1 MKEFFN
7 KISKKMLEQIHA
19 DEVMIINFD
28 AEISNFI
35 RLNNSKIRQAGNV
48 KQLDLSLSLICKK
61 KIHTSSIRL
70 SGNIDRDIDTLI
82 KSLNYLRRE
91 MPELSADP
99 YLLYSKKNQSSS
111 ISNCKSTLNSKE
123 IIKNILD
130 DIKNDELVGIFSS
143 GNIYRGFANSFG
155 QFNWHESTSF
165 NFDWS
170 LYNSNDKAIKQ
181 NYAGI
186 DWDHNKFIKILNEGK
201 LKLSVLNN
209 KEIKLQPGPQRVYL
223 SPAALNEIIDMMS
236 WGGFSYK
243 ANRIGSSPLHL
254 MTKGDKR
261 LNKDVTITEDL
272 SSGIIPNFHE
282 DGFIKPEKIEL
293 IKSGQYNTSLIS
305 PRSALE
311 YSVEHNAAEYYESP
325 VAVEIKPGNIPSD
338 NITEFLKDGIY
349 ISNLWYLN
357 FSDKNNARVTG
368 LTRFGCFQVK
378 DGEYIG
384 PINTMRFDETIY
396 NILGENLFGLTNNQ
410 DMLMDCSTYEGR
422 SAYSSTLPGAIV
434 DEFKMTL

>member
-1 MKEFFN
+1 MKEFFES
-7 KISKKMLEQIHA
+7 ISKKILHEIHD

-28 AEISNFI
+28 AEVSNFV
-35 RLNNSKIRQAGNV
+35 RLNHSKIRQAGNV
-48 KQLDLSLSLICKK
+48 KQLDLSLSLIHKG
-61 KIHTSSIRL
+61 KIHTSSLRL
-70 SGNIDRDIDTLI
+70 SGNIDRDTEILM

-91 MPELSADP
+91 MPELSTDP
-99 YLLYSKKNQSSS
+99 YLLYSKKKQSSFT
-111 ISNCKSTLNSKE
+111 SNCNSKINNQE
-123 IIKNILD
+123 ILQNVLD
-130 DIKNDELVGIFSS
+130 YVSNEELVGIYSS

-170 LYNSNDKAIKQ
+170 LYNNNDKAIKQ
-181 NYAGI
+181 NYAGTE
-186 DWDHNKFIKILNEGK
+186 WDYSRFKKILDEGK
-201 LKLSVLNN
+201 LKLSVLDN
-209 KEIKLQPGPQRVYL
+209 KEIKLKPGLQRVYL
-223 SPAALNEIIDMMS
+223 SPSALNEIIDMMS

-243 ANRIGSSPLHL
+243 ANKIGSSPLHL
-254 MTKGDKR
+254 MTKGDKQ
-261 LNKDVTITEDL
+261 LNEVVTITEDL
-272 SSGIIPNFHE
+272 SSGIAPNFHE

-293 IKSGQYNTSLIS
+293 IRSGQFNTSLIS

-311 YSVEHNAAEYYESP
+311 YSVDHNAAEYYESP
-325 VAVEIKPGNIPSD
+325 VSIEIKPGNIPD
-338 NITEFLKDGIY
+338 DKITEYLKDGIY

-368 LTRFGCFQVK
+368 LTRFGCFEVK
-378 DGEYIG
+378 DGEFIG

-396 NILGENLFGLTNNQ
+396 NILGDNLFGLTNNQ

-422 SAYSSTLPGAIV
+422 SSYSSTLPGAIV